1 MASTADDL
9 FDVMLARESDGRGD
23 FFGGR
28 DLDDSALDD
37 NNAIESNLFIKSD
50 T

>member
-1 MASTADDL
+1 MTSTADDL
-9 FDVMLARESDGRGD
+9 FDVMLARESDCRGD
-23 FFGGR
+23 FFWGG

-37 NNAIESNLFIKSD
+37 NSALESDLFTRLD

>member
-9 FDVMLARESDGRGD
+9 FDVMLARESDGGGD
-23 FFGGR
+23 FFWCC
-28 DLDDSALDD
+28 DLNDSALDD
-37 NNAIESNLFIKSD
+37 NSATESTLFMKLD